1 VKKVDVT
8 VQRINLQLFLAQRD
22 LKALSD
28 VAEGISKK
36 QDISLGVLFTHLLQE
51 IGITFGYER

>member
-1 VKKVDVT
+1 MA
-8 VQRINLQLFLAQRD
+8 QLD

-28 VAEGISKK
+28 VAECISKK
-36 QDISLGVLFTHLLQE
+36 QHVYLTVLFTHLLQE

>member
-1 VKKVDVT
+1 M
-8 VQRINLQLFLAQRD
+8 AQRD

-36 QDISLGVLFTHLLQE
+36 QDIPLSVLFTHLLQG
-51 IGITFGYER
+51 IGITFRYER

>member
-1 VKKVDVT
+1 MA
-8 VQRINLQLFLAQRD
+8 QLD

-28 VAEGISKK
+28 VAQGISKK
-36 QDISLGVLFTHLLQE
+36 QDVSLTVLFTHLLQE